1 MEKMVGTRI
10 NPIQAVGL
18 MSGTSLDGIDLAYV
32 HFWEEDGWK
41 FNLQHTHYIP
51 YSNQEKKE
59 LRHLMEVPAAELLS
73 AHARLGH
80 RFGQEIRSW
89 LNNIQQT
96 PHLIAS
102 HGHTVFHQPEKGFT
116 FQLGDGYALQR
127 EVGLPVVYD
136 FRSADVAAGGQ
147 GAPLVPFGE
156 FHLFPEYDH
165 FLNIGGIANG
175 SSRKIDSMQA
185 RDISFA
191 NMWFNH
197 SSQKRGFEF
206 DENGEGAKKGVVC
219 RSLFSQLLEESLS
232 IPGSLSAELAMSGLR
247 WIDAA
252 GLSPEDELRTELEVM
267 LEVFRQKWNVEGTV
281 LVTGGGAKNTFLL
294 ERMNQTLPA
303 NFVAAAPELI
313 DFKEALIF
321 AFLGLLRTRGE
332 KNVFPSVTGAKFAT
346 SGGIF
351 LP

>member
-1 MEKMVGTRI
+1 MEKMVGTRL

-41 FNLQHTHYIP
+41 FNLEHTHYIP
-51 YSNQEKKE
+51 YSNPEKTE
-59 LRHLMEVPAAELLS
+59 LRNLMEVPSAELLS
-73 AHARLGH
+73 AHARWGQ
-80 RFGQEIRSW
+80 RFGQEIRTW
-89 LNNIQQT
+89 LNTIQQT

-102 HGHTVFHQPEKGFT
+102 HGHTIFHQPDQGFT

-127 EVGLPVVYD
+127 EVGLPVVFD

-156 FHLFPEYDH
+156 FHLFPTYEH

-175 SSRKIDSMQA
+175 SSRGKDTMVA

-191 NMWFNH
+191 NLWFNQ
-197 SSQKRGFEF
+197 SSQKRGWAF
-206 DENGEGAKKGVVC
+206 DENGEGAKQGVVC
-219 RSLFSQLLEESLS
+219 GSLYSQLLEESLS
-232 IPGSLSAELAMSGLR
+232 IPGSLSAELAMNSLR

-252 GLSPEDELRTELEVM
+252 GISAEDELRTELEVM
-267 LEVFRQKWNVEGTV
+267 VEVFRQKWNVQGTV

-294 ERMNQTLPA
+294 ERMNQTLSG
-303 NFVAAAPELI
+303 NFVAATPELI
-313 DFKEALIF
+313 DFKEALVF
-321 AFLGLLRTRGE
+321 AFLGVVRIRGE
-332 KNVFPSVTGAKFAT
+332 KNVFSSVTGAKFAT